1 MPEKIGIIT
10 FHRAENYGAFLQ
22 AYALQTILR
31 EQGHRV
37 EIIDYAPKYLEQVY
51 KHRHRITLPT
61 DTVRQKFLKFF
72 YGCYMDLLNFG
83 TIRRRQKYFASSQY
97 HCLNLSPASAHTF
110 EELSASE
117 MDYTCC
123 ISGSDQ
129 IWNPKLT
136 NGQLD
141 PAYFLAFVPSS
152 IRSIAY
158 AVSMGSPSLE
168 PTYRSELQ
176 KYLQTYTNISVR
188 EGSATPYLEQLSKR
202 SVVPVLD
209 PTLLLTQ
216 KHWNNFFESPRFSE
230 NLSNFIFVYSL
241 AGPFQNSR
249 LGKNS
254 VLGLSDRLRKTYNLK
269 RVIYVGNGKDKIYPK
284 ETYIPPEEFPWYF
297 AHAAFVVT
305 DSYHGT
311 IFSLINKTPFYTI
324 QQESNNTRV
333 ADLLT
338 SLGLRNRLVSSASE
352 ITTIHSEIDW
362 DTVEK
367 KLTVLRTHSL
377 EYLTKAVMNTESIEG
392 VTSVDSP

>member
-1 MPEKIGIIT
+1 MSEKIGIIT
-10 FHRAENYGAFLQ
+10 FHCSENYGAFLQ
-22 AYALQTILR
+22 TYALQTVIN
-31 EQGHRV
+31 EMGHHT
-37 EIIDYAPKYLEQVY
+37 ENINYSPEYLEKMY
-51 KHRHRITLPT
+51 KTIHHRSIILET
-61 DTVRQKFLKFF
+61 DTASQKHLK
-72 YGCYMDLLNFG
+72 YIYSCYMDLLNFG

-97 HCLNLSPASAHTF
+97 HCLNLSPASTHTF
-110 EELSASE
+110 AELSASE
-117 MDYTCC
+117 IDYTCC

-129 IWNPKLT
+129 IWNPRLT
-136 NGQLD
+136 NEQLD

-152 IRSIAY
+152 IRRIAY

-168 PTYRSELQ
+168 INYRSELQ
-176 KYLQTYTNISVR
+176 KYLQTYTSISVR
-188 EGSATPYLEQLSKR
+188 EGSATPYLEQLSKKP
-202 SVVPVLD
+202 VVTVLD

-216 KHWNNFFESPRFSE
+216 KHWNNFSEPPGFSE
-230 NLSNFIFVYSL
+230 HLSNFIFVYSL

-249 LGKNS
+249 LDKNS
-254 VLGLSDRLRKTYNLK
+254 VLGLADRLRKVHNLK
-269 RVIYVGNGKDKIYPK
+269 RVIYVGNGKTRLYPK

-352 ITTIHSEIDW
+352 ISDIHSEIDW

-367 KLTVLRTHSL
+367 NL
-377 EYLTKAVMNTESIEG
+377 
-392 VTSVDSP
+392 PF